1 MSKISFYVFVAGF
14 TFGIFLSSFWKF
26 GFSFFLLLALL
37 SLIIFIWNKY
47 FTQNNKIIFFIGL
60 TLFSFGLGILRYE
73 IKEVR
78 GKDALKKLV
87 GEKVSLQGIIIDEP
101 SIKDQS
107 VNLKINI
114 NVINSPSTDQFNLKE
129 KNKILVSTSL
139 FPTFNYGD
147 LVKVEGKIKQVEN
160 FQTDTGRDFDYIG
173 FLAKDDIF
181 YSISFAQVEKISS
194 HNGSVLK
201 NILFKFK
208 NYFLTKINS
217 LIKEPES
224 ALLGGLILGAKN
236 SLGQELQDNFRRAG
250 VSHIVA
256 LSGYNVTIIAFGI
269 MTVLSFLPR
278 LFSLSFGVIGIF
290 LFALMT
296 GGGATVVRASIMS
309 VLVLLSKS
317 THRKY
322 DMKHALILAG
332 FFMLIHNPKILVFDI
347 SFQLSFLATL
357 ALIFIC
363 PIIETKL
370 TFITERFKI
379 RELVVAT
386 VATQIFVLPF
396 IIYKMGLVSVYA
408 LFTNLFVLP
417 VIPIIMFLGFVVF
430 FLALVSPLIAWPVA
444 LLCSLLLSYMLII
457 INIFSHLPFSSFTI
471 NFFPKTFM
479 IISYIMIILGLFF
492 IQKNKINHENN

>member
-1 MSKISFYVFVAGF
+1 MSKLGFYIFIAGF
-14 TFGIFLSSFWKF
+14 TSGVFLSSFWKF
-26 GFSFFLLLALL
+26 GFSFFLFSILL
-37 SLIIFIWNKY
+37 SAIIFLWGKY
-47 FTQNNKIIFFIGL
+47 FAEQKIPIFLISL
-60 TLFSFGLGILRYE
+60 SLFSFGLGVLRYE

-78 GKDALKKLV
+78 EKDLLRELV

-114 NVINSPSTDQFNLKE
+114 SDINSSSTTLSDLKE
-129 KNKILVSTSL
+129 KPKILVSTSL
-139 FPTFNYGD
+139 FPTFSYGD
-147 LVKVEGKIKQVEN
+147 LVKVEGKIARIEN
-160 FQTDTGRDFDYIG
+160 FKTDNGRDFDYIG

-194 HNGSVLK
+194 NNDSSLK

-236 SLGQELQDNFRRAG
+236 SLGQELQDDFRRSG

-269 MTVLSFLPR
+269 MVVLSFLPR
-278 LFSLSFGVIGIF
+278 FFSLSFGIIGIF

-309 VLVLLSKS
+309 ILVLLSKS

-322 DMKHALILAG
+322 DMKHALMLAG
-332 FFMLIHNPKILVFDI
+332 FLMLIHNPKILVFDI

-357 ALIFIC
+357 ALIFVC
-363 PIIETKL
+363 PMIETRM
-370 TFITERFKI
+370 TFITERFKL
-379 RELVVAT
+379 RELAVAT

-408 LFTNLFVLP
+408 LFTNLLILP
-417 VIPIIMFLGFVVF
+417 VIPIIMFLGFAVF

-444 LLCSLLLSYMLII
+444 LLCSLLLFYMLII
-457 INIFSHLPFSSFTI
+457 INLFSHLPFSSFTI

-479 IISYIMIILGLFF
+479 IISYIMIVLGLFF